1 MREADYEARR
11 ERRERERESGL
22 AFSKVL
28 REQLEAKRIPVE
40 SLMEPEGFTP
50 SERMSDSSEEKPD
63 DGA

>member
-1 MREADYEARR
+1 MRDADYEARR

-28 REQLEAKRIPVE
+28 RERLEAKRSPVE
-40 SLMEPEGFTP
+40 ALMEPEP
-50 SERMSDSSEEKPD
+50 SEAEEKPD